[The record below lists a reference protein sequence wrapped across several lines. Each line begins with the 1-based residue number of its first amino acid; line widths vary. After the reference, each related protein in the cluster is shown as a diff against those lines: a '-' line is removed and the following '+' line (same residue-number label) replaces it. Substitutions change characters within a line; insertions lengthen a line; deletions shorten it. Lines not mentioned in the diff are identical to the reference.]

1 VPTQVPDS
9 SKLITG
15 AFQRGVPPPGDDG
28 VRSTWTGPEIP
39 RAFFVVLD
47 VVFLIA
53 AFSAAYFLAPT
64 VKNLALTFGWL
75 PDGLELVLSPDLG
88 PYVPPLGEMPWVFL
102 VMVGTTLLALFTLGA
117 YRSLLGQ
124 SWLRVFLTSSLA
136 PVVGLSAV
144 ALMLFTFRSDHWSR
158 VFLFLFAAIGA
169 LNLAAYRLAVRRY
182 RSRRLAAGAYS
193 KHVLVIAPLRART
206 QLANYFSQEISRS
219 EYVLEG
225 YLEDGPET
233 VPVGE
238 SSTAARTL
246 PRLGDVGDLAAILV
260 LRPIHEVIAVV
271 GTEHRRW
278 IKSVIEHCD
287 YYRVTLRIVPEVL
300 LSGGSPETSLT
311 YRADPLRLPEIVLAP
326 PNLDSEALFVKRV
339 IDVVGSAIGLAM
351 LAPLF
356 GVIAIL
362 IKLTT
367 PRLPV
372 FYRWNV
378 IGHHGKPFTG
388 YKFSTMV
395 ADADQRKAELAQ
407 RNEMQGPVFK
417 IKDDPRMTRV
427 GRFLRKYSLN
437 ELPQLYSVLVGD
449 MSLVGP
455 RPAFPHEL
463 ERYELW
469 HKRKLCVRPG
479 ITCLWQ
485 TRGRNKI
492 RSFDEWVRMDLE
504 YIDHWSLWL
513 DLKILVKTVFVVARG
528 TGS

>member
-1 VPTQVPDS
+1 MSNGP
-9 SKLITG
+9 KLITG
-15 AFQRGVPPPGDDG
+15 AFRRPDPPPGEAGG

-39 RAFFVVLD
+39 RAFFLILD
-47 VVFLIA
+47 VVFLVA
-53 AFSAAYFLAPT
+53 AFSIAYLLAPS
-64 VKNLALTFGWL
+64 VKSSVLTFGWL
-75 PDGLELVLSPDLG
+75 PSSWELALAPDAGGDLR
-88 PYVPPLGEMPWVFL
+88 PLGEIPSVFL
-102 VMVGTTLLALFTLGA
+102 VMVGVTLLALHLLGA
-117 YRSLLGQ
+117 YRPLVRQ
-124 SWLRVFLTSSLA
+124 SWLRVFVTTGLA
-136 PVVGLSAV
+136 PLMGLSVV
-144 ALMLFTFRSDHWSR
+144 ALMLFTFRSQNWSR

-169 LNLAAYRLAVRRY
+169 LNLVTYRLAVRWY
-182 RSRRLAAGAYS
+182 RSKRLAAGAYS
-193 KHVLVIAPLRART
+193 KHVLVIAPLRARMH
-206 QLANYFSQEISRS
+206 LADYFAQVISRS

-225 YLEDGPET
+225 YLDAGAD
-233 VPVGE
+233 PVAPSE
-238 SSTAARTL
+238 SSARTL
-246 PRLGDVGDLAAILV
+246 PRLGDVADLASILV

-271 GTEHRRW
+271 GTEHRQW
-278 IKSVIEHCD
+278 LKTVMEQCD

-311 YRADPLRLPEIVLAP
+311 YRADPLGLPEIVLTP

-339 IDVVGSAIGLAM
+339 VDVVGSAIGLVV

-356 GVIAIL
+356 VLIAAL

-388 YKFSTMV
+388 FKFSTMV

-417 IKDDPRMTRV
+417 IKDDPRMTKV
-427 GRFLRKYSLN
+427 GRLLRKFSLN

-485 TRGRNKI
+485 IRGRNKI
-492 RSFDEWVRMDLE
+492 NSFDDWVRMDLE
-504 YIDHWSLWL
+504 YIDRWSLWL
-513 DLKILVKTVFVVARG
+513 DLKILVKTVLVVARG

>member
-1 VPTQVPDS
+1 VPTQVSNGP
-9 SKLITG
+9 KLITG
-15 AFQRGVPPPGDDG
+15 AFRRAVPPPGDVG

-39 RAFFVVLD
+39 RAFFVILD
-47 VVFLIA
+47 VVFMVV
-53 AFSAAYFLAPT
+53 AFSVAYLLAPSI
-64 VKNLALTFGWL
+64 KNSVLTFGWL
-75 PDGLELVLSPDLG
+75 PASWELALSPDAGGDLR
-88 PYVPPLGEMPWVFL
+88 PLGEVPWVFL
-102 VMVGTTLLALFTLGA
+102 VMTGTTLLALYMLGA
-117 YRSLLGQ
+117 YRPLVRQ
-124 SWLRVFLTSSLA
+124 SWLRVSLTTGLA

-144 ALMLFTFRSDHWSR
+144 ALLLLTFRSQNWSR
-158 VFLFLFAAIGA
+158 VFLFLFAAMA
-169 LNLAAYRLAVRRY
+169 AVNLITYRLAVRWY
-182 RSRRLAAGAYS
+182 RSKRLIAGAYS

-206 QLANYFSQEISRS
+206 LLADYFAQVISRS

-225 YLEDGPET
+225 YLDAGSDSVPIPEA
-233 VPVGE
+233 
-238 SSTAARTL
+238 SSAARTL
-246 PRLGDVGDLAAILV
+246 PRLGDVDDLAAILV

-271 GTEHRRW
+271 GAEHRQW
-278 IKSVIEHCD
+278 LKTVIEQCD
-287 YYRVTLRIVPEVL
+287 YYRVTLRIVPELL
-300 LSGGSPETSLT
+300 LSGSTPETSLT
-311 YRADPLRLPEIVLAP
+311 YRADPLGLPEIVLTP

-339 IDVVGSAIGLAM
+339 VDVIGAAAGLVV

-356 GVIAIL
+356 VLIAAL

-417 IKDDPRMTRV
+417 IKDDPRMTKV
-427 GRFLRKYSLN
+427 GRLLRKFSLN
-437 ELPQLYSVLVGD
+437 ELPQLYSVLTGD

-485 TRGRNKI
+485 IRGRNKI
-492 RSFDEWVRMDLE
+492 RSFDDWVKMDLE
-504 YIDHWSLWL
+504 YIDRWSLWL